1 MTAGRLGAFVPTL
14 VIAIALAACGRSA
27 PTTRTPDLSKL
38 PLVPGASVVAQARQ
52 CDKGANAFCSFQLV
66 VVDHQ
71 YPSSTALV
79 SSERR
84 QLRKRGWSAMNADT
98 GEEQAAESPDH
109 GLRVTYA
116 TAFGD
121 LKGVDLNWI
130 KRPQSIALAL
140 SHAMF
145 ARASAMSVMLEVGPS

>member
-1 MTAGRLGAFVPTL
+1 MTAGRLGL
-14 VIAIALAACGRSA
+14 VASALSIATALAACGQTSTGRS
-27 PTTRTPDLSKL
+27 PDLAKL

-66 VVDHQ
+66 VTDPR
-71 YPSSTALV
+71 YPSSKALV

-84 QLRKRGWSAMNADT
+84 QLHKLGWSGMDADT

-109 GLRVTYA
+109 KLRVTYA

-121 LKGVDLNWI
+121 LKGIDLNWI
-130 KRPQSIALAL
+130 KRPPSIALAL
-140 SHAMF
+140 SRTMF
-145 ARASAMSVMLEVGPS
+145 ARSSAMSVMLEVGAS